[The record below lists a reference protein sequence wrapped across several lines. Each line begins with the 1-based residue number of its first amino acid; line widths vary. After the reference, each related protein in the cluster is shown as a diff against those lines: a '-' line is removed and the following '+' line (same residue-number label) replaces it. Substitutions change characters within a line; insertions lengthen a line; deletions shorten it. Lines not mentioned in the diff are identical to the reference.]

1 MAKYNKPIY
10 RRYRIIAIA
19 AFVGADFDDMDAAM
33 KYFNSINP
41 NEKCYRG
48 NDFIKNGNYA
58 VLIDTEEARQIAANH
73 RDISN
78 Q

>member
-1 MAKYNKPIY
+1 MAKHNKTTY
-10 RRYRIIAIA
+10 LRYRIIAIA
-19 AFVGADFDDMDAAM
+19 AHIGKDFDDLDAAF
-33 KYFNSINP
+33 KYFNTINP

-48 NDFIKNGNYA
+48 SEFVKNGNYA
-58 VLIDTEEARQIAANH
+58 VLIDTHEATQLAANH